1 MGLEE
6 LSAYYHVSRR
16 LEEAIAAG
24 TARPGRSGWKRRQQ
38 GIAAAALS
46 EQSPR
51 ARSWRDVIESERIDH
66 WARLGG
72 DAHRELARDIAP
84 RLAAPV
90 PLPPDA
96 AARVEP
102 LRWLL
107 ERAGD
112 DGGLLLTQKHNLARR
127 VVAAAVLRFPAWA
140 TPWAGRNETDLPE
153 LHEARTW
160 VAAVDAR
167 SPPPWRTPPDHRRG
181 PGPAR
186 RYRLTVAGC
195 CSHPHRQR
203 SRRPGRDRSCVR
215 RGRAAHPQ
223 RWKAEAARGDPRGY
237 CGGLR
242 GKGWRNALTGEPVS
256 RPRRARGRCNAA
268 RASPCAW
275 SLRRR
280 RVGAWCPA
288 PADQLGC
295 RRGAHVRPRDRRRSA
310 VTVGGG
316 R

>member
-160 VAAVDAR
+160 V
-167 SPPPWRTPPDHRRG
+167 
-181 PGPAR
+181 
-186 RYRLTVAGC
+186 
-195 CSHPHRQR
+195 
-203 SRRPGRDRSCVR
+203 
-215 RGRAAHPQ
+215 
-223 RWKAEAARGDPRGY
+223 
-237 CGGLR
+237 
-242 GKGWRNALTGEPVS
+242 NAT
-256 RPRRARGRCNAA
+256 
-268 RASPCAW
+268 
-275 SLRRR
+275 
-280 RVGAWCPA
+280 
-288 PADQLGC
+288 
-295 RRGAHVRPRDRRRSA
+295 
-310 VTVGGG
+310 
-316 R
+316 